1 MALSFLIQTERDNSM
16 AKRSGL
22 GKGLE
27 ALIPTTPQFE
37 SHARGDSNIMMVAIT
52 KIIPNPW
59 QPRHQMNND
68 ELESLAASIREHGII
83 QPLIISTHPEDDQIY
98 ILIAGERRLR
108 AAEIAGLKEVPVILR
123 DTTEQEKLELAL
135 IENVQRENLAPLE
148 TAKAYL
154 QLNQEFNLS
163 HDEIATRVGKSRVAI
178 TNNLRLL
185 KLPPSIQNALSDEKI
200 SEGHARV
207 LLALLSP
214 QSQTAALQTILSQH
228 LSVRQSEELVRRL
241 QGEKKAA
248 PIKENKAPEIKEIE
262 DQLRLALGTKVT
274 LKHGKSGGTVTLH
287 YYSDEE
293 LNAIIER
300 FSER

>member
-1 MALSFLIQTERDNSM
+1 MERDNPM

-37 SHARGDSNIMMVAIT
+37 SQNITERGMISIPIS
-52 KIIPNPW
+52 KIIANPW
-59 QPRHQMNND
+59 QPRQHMNNE
-68 ELESLAASIREHGII
+68 ELESLAASIQEHGII
-83 QPLIISTHPEDDQIY
+83 QPLIISLHPDDEEIY

-108 AAEIAGLKEVPVILR
+108 AAEIAGLKEVPVIIR

-163 HDEIATRVGKSRVAI
+163 HDEIAVRVGKSRVAI
-178 TNNLRLL
+178 TNTLRLL
-185 KLPPSIQNALSDEKI
+185 KLPPSVQNALNEEKI

-207 LLALLSP
+207 LLALLNP
-214 QSQTAALQTILSQH
+214 QSQTAALQTILSQQ
-228 LSVRQSEELVRRL
+228 LSVRQTEELVRRL

-248 PIKENKAPEIKEIE
+248 PVKVNKAPEIKEIE
-262 DQLRLALGTKVT
+262 ERLRLALGTKVT
-274 LKHGKSGGTVTLH
+274 LNHGKNGGTVILH